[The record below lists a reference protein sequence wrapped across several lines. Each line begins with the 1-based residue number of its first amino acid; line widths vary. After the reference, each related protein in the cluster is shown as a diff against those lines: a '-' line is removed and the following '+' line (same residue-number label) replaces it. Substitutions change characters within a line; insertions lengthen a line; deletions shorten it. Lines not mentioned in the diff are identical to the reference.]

1 MRKSVISICLVLA
14 LLMGLI
20 SGLAVAETT
29 VNTEISG
36 EITYL
41 TWGEPSRGTSMERIA
56 DRFMEYYPNIKVT
69 IDCAGDNFNTKFMT
83 LAAAGTPADCVLV
96 NELYGT
102 QNYVNGMLEDLTPF
116 LEKDGEF
123 VSEVMD
129 KIPDDVKNP
138 FLWDDKYFAL
148 PTMNYVFS
156 LYYNKDMF
164 DAAGVSYPDA
174 SWTWDTVREAANKLT
189 IKGDDGTT
197 EQYGI
202 CFTREI
208 VYEFSWFYNNG
219 VYVISDDRKN
229 CDLGTPEA
237 IETWQFMQD
246 LIHRDGAAPI
256 PDATGGS
263 QLATTSFDT
272 GRVAMQLFGSWMI
285 PTYNTLDFNWDVAPV
300 PSKDG
305 SEPGFSSSCPNGFG
319 LGKGTKN
326 PEAAWEFIKFCTS
339 EEGQIM
345 IAEEGLAQPTLES
358 VMDNEAF
365 LSASDRCDMNIIK
378 DSLITCKGP
387 NAVPRWGEMI
397 QNYIKIAIDNILIYD
412 ADVATEAENC
422 ANGVNQLLA
431 EIEQGIIN

>member
-1 MRKSVISICLVLA
+1 MKKSVIVMLLVAAMLMSIASVA
-14 LLMGLI
+14 L
-20 SGLAVAETT
+20 SETK
-29 VNTEISG
+29 VNTDISG

-41 TWGEPSRGTSMERIA
+41 TWGEPSRGVSMERIA
-56 DRFMEYYPNIKVT
+56 ARFMEYFPNVKVT
-69 IDCAGDNFNTKFMT
+69 IDCAGDNFDTKFKT
-83 LAAAGTPADCVLV
+83 LAAAGTPADTVLV

-116 LEKDGEF
+116 LEKDPEF
-123 VSEVMD
+123 VAQVMD
-129 KIPDDVKNP
+129 KVPDPVKNP
-138 FLWDDKYFAL
+138 FLWDGKYFAL

-164 DAAGVSYPDA
+164 DKAGVGYPDA
-174 SWTWDTVREAANKLT
+174 SWTWDTVRDAAKKLT
-189 IKGDDGTT
+189 VKAADGTT

-202 CFTREI
+202 CFTREL
-208 VYEFSWFYNNG
+208 VYEFSWFYNNN
-219 VYVISDDRKN
+219 VFVISDDRKR

-246 LIHRDGAAPI
+246 LIHKDGSAPI

-285 PTYNTLDFNWDVAPV
+285 PTYNSLSFNWDVAPI

-305 SEPGFSSSCPNGFG
+305 SKPGFSSSCPNGFG
-319 LGKGTKN
+319 IGKGSKN

-339 EEGQIM
+339 EEGQTM

-358 VMDNEAF
+358 VMNSEAF
-365 LSASDRCDMNIIK
+365 MKASDRCDMNIIK
-378 DSLITCKGP
+378 NSLLTCKGP
-387 NAVPRWGEMI
+387 NAVPRWGEMN
-397 QNYIKIAIDNILIYD
+397 QNYIKIAIDNVLIYNK
-412 ADVATEAENC
+412 DVATEAANC
-422 ANGVNQLLA
+422 AAGVNGLLA
-431 EIEQGIIN
+431 EIEQGIVN